1 MTPALRTALPGWVE
15 PAAVFRA
22 LAGRYADL
30 VWADRAAG
38 GVAFI
43 GVASQDPL
51 VVDAPDDGTLDALLA
66 ALRAGRP
73 QDVASP
79 HLGWWGWFGFEIGAA
94 AQHVPVA
101 DTAAPAAAFLLAE
114 VGVEFDAA
122 RAETVVVGL
131 PGRAA
136 AMEALVAVLTPLVGA
151 PVPPPSAAAEP
162 TWRWRHGREPYLALI
177 ADCRRTIA
185 AGNAYQLCLTNRIT
199 AALPVP
205 LDPVDVL
212 LRLRDDAP
220 LAGAGIVRIGG
231 WTLVSASPET
241 LLTVDAEGRAVSRP
255 IKGTRPRA
263 ADPLQDRASA
273 EALRTDEKE
282 RAENLMIVDL
292 VRNDLAR
299 VARVGSVAVPE
310 LLVVESYQAV
320 HQLVSTIT
328 AEVPGDGLA
337 AIRSLFPAGSM
348 TGAPKHAAM
357 RILAGL
363 EAGPRGVYAGAWGR
377 VAADGTLALAV
388 VIRSVLL
395 HGTTATIGTGG
406 GITIL
411 SDPESEWRELEVKAA
426 RGLRAIGVREP
437 FPAPS
442 PRP

>member
-1 MTPALRTALPGWVE
+1 VTPALRIALPGWVE
-15 PAAVFRA
+15 PAAAFRA
-22 LAGRYADL
+22 LGERYPDL
-30 VWADRAAG
+30 VWADRPSG
-38 GVAFI
+38 GVGFI
-43 GVASQDPL
+43 GVAEQDPL
-51 VVDAPDDGTLDALLA
+51 VVDAPDAGALDALLA

-73 QDVASP
+73 LGVASP
-79 HLGWWGWFGFEIGAA
+79 YLGWWGWIGYEIGAA
-94 AQHVPVA
+94 AEHVPVA
-101 DTAAPAAAFLLAE
+101 DTPAPAAAFLLAE
-114 VGVEFDAA
+114 VGVEFAA
-122 RAETVVVGL
+122 DRSEIAVVGC
-131 PGRAA
+131 PGRTV

-151 PVPPPSAAAEP
+151 PAAPPAEAAEP
-162 TWRWRHGREPYLALI
+162 VWRWRHERDPYLALI
-177 ADCRRTIA
+177 ADCRRAIA
-185 AGNAYQLCLTNRIT
+185 AGDAYQLCLTNRIT
-199 AALPVP
+199 VALPAP

-231 WTLVSASPET
+231 WTLVAASPET

-255 IKGTRPRA
+255 IKGTRPRD
-263 ADPLQDRASA
+263 ADPVRDRDLA
-273 EALRTDEKE
+273 EALRADEKE

-328 AEVPGDGLA
+328 ADVPLDGLA

-363 EAGPRGVYAGAWGR
+363 EAGPRGVYAGSWGR
-377 VAADGTLALAV
+377 IGADGTLALAV

-411 SDPESEWRELEVKAA
+411 SDPAAEWRELEVKAA
-426 RGLRAIGVREP
+426 RMLRSIGVRDP
-437 FPAPS
+437 FPAAAHP
-442 PRP
+442 